1 MKPMT
6 QGITLPERAGTVM
19 GPVPAFRRPWLW
31 ASLLALPILG
41 LLAFVIFQP
50 IQVLP
55 RIALAPGYAF
65 VDQNGQRLTSE
76 DLRGRLALYTFTYTG
91 CLAPCPDPGVAL
103 ARLQQELADLDT
115 GSLPLSFVTISFDP
129 DRDDPAALRR
139 YGAQLGMDPA
149 RWHGVTGQEP
159 FLKQVI
165 GGGFGVYYQRQDD
178 GSFQFDPTFVLVD
191 GWGIIRAR
199 YRTATPDV
207 ERLRRDIGLVVR
219 EVENSRGIQRYA
231 YEAAHLFLC
240 YPK

>member
-1 MKPMT
+1 MP
-6 QGITLPERAGTVM
+6 QGITLPERAGTIP
-19 GPVPAFRRPWLW
+19 GSGSAFQRPWLW
-31 ASLLALPILG
+31 AGLFALPILG

-65 VDQNGQRLTSE
+65 VDQNGHRLTSE
-76 DLRGRLALYTFTYTG
+76 DLRGRLVLYTFSYTG
-91 CLAPCPDPGVAL
+91 CQAPCPDPGVAM
-103 ARLQQELADLDT
+103 ARLQQELAGLEMGT
-115 GSLPLSFVTISFDP
+115 LPLSFVTISFDP
-129 DRDDPAALRR
+129 TRDDPAALQNYAARL
-139 YGAQLGMDPA
+139 GADTDT
-149 RWHGVTGQEP
+149 WHFVTGQEP
-159 FLKQVI
+159 LLKQVI

-199 YRTATPDV
+199 YRTATPEV

-240 YPK
+240 YPR